1 MMFIADVGFF
11 VSERRYFNDFEYSL
25 TTPPVPKEK
34 ADNCIKVIKDFVE
47 SLPWEDENG
56 IIQRLSDE
64 HKSTY
69 TVRLYKQKARRMY
82 ANFLIEPA
90 AKIRDYVQGVGT
102 NLDHLRAKF
111 GKTSDEVHEVFS
123 FSCELNK
130 YCEFN
135 FGNQHILMREDFR
148 QHVKEKFGD
157 QSKIENI
164 EAQIFYL
171 QREIRFFMTRF
182 KWLEAS
188 SIQPNL
194 IMLLKEKIKK
204 QQGDEAA
211 VNYTNFRLVMSL

>member
-1 MMFIADVGFF
+1 
-11 VSERRYFNDFEYSL
+11 
-25 TTPPVPKEK
+25 
-34 ADNCIKVIKDFVE
+34 
-47 SLPWEDENG
+47 
-56 IIQRLSDE
+56 
-64 HKSTY
+64 
-69 TVRLYKQKARRMY
+69 
-82 ANFLIEPA
+82 
-90 AKIRDYVQGVGT
+90 
-102 NLDHLRAKF
+102 
-111 GKTSDEVHEVFS
+111 
-123 FSCELNK
+123 
-130 YCEFN
+130 
-135 FGNQHILMREDFR
+135 MREEFR